1 MSGRNIFLVL
11 IAVVVALGVYV
22 FAMDPGAPV
31 VPVEMPPLVAP
42 RTAPP
47 PPPTVERLE
56 PAPALDDVANDA
68 AAEVER
74 LKKEQEEMNEKPPA
88 VMPDAAQPAMR

>member
-11 IAVVVALGVYV
+11 IAVLVAAGVYV
-22 FAMDPGAPV
+22 LASGPGDEPV
-31 VPVEMPPLVAP
+31 VPVKMTPIEPPRATLLDAP
-42 RTAPP
+42 AAKQ
-47 PPPTVERLE
+47 TVE

-74 LKKEQEEMNEKPPA
+74 LKKEQEEMNEKPAPA
-88 VMPDAAQPAMR
+88 PQQDMER